1 MVQIF
6 LAIVIIALGIY
17 VFKFYP
23 FEKGNVMNLVLSAI
37 FIMITLI
44 CKRFFTIMIPLF
56 GLESLKIG
64 IEYIPLMLAGYFLSP
79 SYAFVIG
86 LCCDLIGLILVP
98 TGFPFFGFT
107 LVMILVCIIPSLVKN
122 YLQNVNEKRIQNLV
136 MVLIVVLGIGASLY
150 IYQLRSFSVSET
162 VITLSLSQKIVLISI
177 CLALILSFVIVIIFL
192 KKKIHEDEAKE
203 FSIWMLSVILVEM
216 ICTLCLTPLWLD
228 IMYGIP
234 FVVSFCVR
242 VIKEC
247 AILPIEIFIGYTL
260 IKLLNRVL
268 IRVRRS

>member
-6 LAIVIIALGIY
+6 LAIIIIALGFY

-107 LVMILVCIIPSLVKN
+107 LVMILVSVIPSLVKT
-122 YLQNVNEKRIQNLV
+122 LLKEVSEKKVQIFVNGLV
-136 MVLIVVLGIGASLY
+136 IILGISASLY
-150 IYQLRSFSVSET
+150 IYQLDNFTVSQT
-162 VITLSLSQKIVLISI
+162 LITFTMSQKIFMISI
-177 CLALILSFVIVIIFL
+177 CLILMIIFILMMFLL
-192 KKKIHEDEAKE
+192 KKHISVGEAKE
-203 FSIWMLSVILVEM
+203 FSTWVLSVLLVEM

-234 FVVSFCVR
+234 FFVSLCVR

-247 AILPIEIFIGYTL
+247 AILPIEIFVGYTL
-260 IKLLNRVL
+260 IKLLKRILVRVQK
-268 IRVRRS
+268 

>member
-1 MVQIF
+1 MVQMI

-44 CKRFFTIMIPLF
+44 CKRFFTLMIPLF

-79 SYAFVIG
+79 SYAFMIG
-86 LCCDLIGLILVP
+86 LCCDMIGLILVP

-107 LVMILVCIIPSLVKN
+107 LVMILVCVIPSIVKTYSMKLSEKFVRKLV
-122 YLQNVNEKRIQNLV
+122 VG
-136 MVLIVVLGIGASLY
+136 LILILGVGASIY
-150 IYQLRSFSVSET
+150 IYQLGSFKVSET
-162 VITLSLSQKIVLISI
+162 MITLTQSQKLILISI
-177 CLALILSFVIVIIFL
+177 CLFLTVFFIGTITVL
-192 KKKIHEDEAKE
+192 KKRINEVEAKE
-203 FSIWMLSVILVEM
+203 FSTWMLCVLLVEL
-216 ICTLCLTPLWLD
+216 ICTLVLTPLWLD
-228 IMYGIP
+228 IMYGLP
-234 FVVSFCVR
+234 YVVSLCVR

-247 AILPIEIFIGYTL
+247 AVIPIEIFIGYTL
-260 IKLLNRVL
+260 IKLLKRVF
-268 IRVRRS
+268 VRIERS